1 MAPPVFHLRFEF
13 LRSLSSSCMTG
24 DSTGATSFV
33 TAGLELVVV
42 IMESCLLP
50 PQLRDLPPPP
60 LTMIESATVDVLF
73 EVVSI
78 YIEH

>member
-33 TAGLELVVV
+33 TAGLKLVVV

-50 PQLRDLPPPP
+50 PQLQDLPPP
-60 LTMIESATVDVLF
+60 LTMIESATADVLF